1 MSVKVSTAMKSAK
14 TIQYIIHRTWI
25 GWGGGRGQKPE
36 AEPAIPTPLS
46 WADPVHRFQK
56 ALPTAFPWHLAGL
69 TKLPLRNCHSFLYPP
84 SISFTHK
91 ILQRTSTAHPP
102 PTPMLLQDIPPD
114 YTPEKEGAQLGP
126 HIPRQIL
133 PHPSHELSPPA
144 HPHTHIFTNV
154 LGLHS
159 LVGSIS
165 WVQHPKHQPEEQP
178 PKQRRSVRGTI
189 PHTPARWLPPPPP
202 RFKAAVPALFF
213 PLGLHNLC
221 LSQCP
226 GGHLPTLLFT
236 NTPSLLRPAKVAHG
250 CMMQGEHKVGGKQA
264 SEL

>member
-1 MSVKVSTAMKSAK
+1 MSVSAVVKKAK